1 MDELKFVI
9 MNLNIQSTNITVSD
23 SLNKLINKKVSKL
36 QNFHTHILSTS
47 VYLNN
52 DGIKSKEVQIKLNIK
67 NQTLFC
73 KEKAESFEQALEF
86 SVDCMKRQ
94 LKKHKQKK

>member
-1 MDELKFVI
+1 MKVD
-9 MNLNIQSTNITVSD
+9 IQAKNITVSS
-23 SLNKLINKKVSKL
+23 SLNELINKKVSKL
-36 QNFHTHILSTS
+36 QNFHTHILTTS

-52 DGIKSKEVQIKLNIK
+52 DGVKSKEVQIKLSIR

-73 KEKAESFEQALEF
+73 KEKSDSFEQALER

-94 LKKHKQKK
+94 LKKHKQK

>member
-1 MDELKFVI
+1 MKVD
-9 MNLNIQSTNITVSD
+9 IQAKNITVSS
-23 SLNKLINKKVSKL
+23 SLNELINKKVSKL
-36 QNFHTHILSTS
+36 QNFHTHILTIS

-52 DGIKSKEVQIKLNIK
+52 DGIKSKEVQIKLNIR

-73 KEKAESFEQALEF
+73 KEKAETFEQALEH

-94 LKKHKQKK
+94 LKKHKQK